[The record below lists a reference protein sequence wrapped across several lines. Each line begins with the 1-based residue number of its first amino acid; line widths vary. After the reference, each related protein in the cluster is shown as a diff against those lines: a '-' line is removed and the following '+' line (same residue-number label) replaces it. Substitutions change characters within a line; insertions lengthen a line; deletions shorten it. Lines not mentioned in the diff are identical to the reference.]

1 MAPTLKIDFSRKL
14 KLRGET
20 MSIFRVFPIPEEV
33 TRRIR
38 ETRIDDFGHK
48 LSISLATENDT
59 GPCRS
64 CLTVFVPGEG
74 RILFS
79 YAPNQCDHPYNEIG
93 PIYIHERECQPY
105 IEYDAFPPELRT
117 RQPITLRC
125 YASDGIMIDG
135 ELVGQRPV
143 EEVIEKAFENHQIKY
158 LHARTA
164 SVGCYIARIERA

>member
-1 MAPTLKIDFSRKL
+1 
-14 KLRGET
+14 
-20 MSIFRVFPIPEEV
+20 MSTFKVFPIPEEV
-33 TRRIR
+33 SSRIR
-38 ETRIDDFGHK
+38 KTRIDDFEHK
-48 LSISLATENDT
+48 LSISVATENDT

-64 CLTVFVPGEG
+64 CLKVFLPGEG

-79 YAPNQCDHPYNEIG
+79 YAPNQHNHPYNEIG

-105 IEYDAFPPELRT
+105 KDYDAFPLELRT

-125 YASDGIMIDG
+125 YAADGMMING

-143 EEVIEKAFENHQIKY
+143 EGVIEKLFENSRIKY

-164 SVGCYIARIERA
+164 SVGCYIARIERT